1 MQEKLIKKAD
11 PREVSE
17 IVLGKN
23 RYVDSLYGC
32 FRFNNPKGEPF
43 AAERQVEIVMRS
55 GRKVAVRVPPDMR
68 IDLPP
73 DVKLV
78 NSPAFRIE
86 PIGKN
91 RDTMH
96 LLTMRVGWNQT
107 DCDINRMVGM
117 DPRGTFAAR
126 VSGEGFDLPV
136 ATASVL
142 PLGRDNTWIG
152 MILVHPELRRQGI
165 ANCMM
170 QHCVK
175 YAIDSGKIINGL
187 DATPMG
193 NTVYGAVGYVNSF
206 RVWRSVFELKEF
218 EGRAYDQN
226 RIKPMQAGDLGD
238 VIRYDASS
246 WIEREEIIRGL
257 FRDGGDEGCFVYRD
271 DSGVVRGFCMTRPGR
286 IRPFVGPFIA
296 DTDEIASGLLAAAA
310 RRLLKAGGAANA
322 FIDTP
327 EIHFADRGVYAERVF
342 EQAQKPSGHKL
353 SKSLACVRDFTRM
366 YQLVRHDGVDRLV
379 RDFMRTE
386 NLAGDAPRV
395 KAFRE
400 TMEKSTLNYSRTLAF
415 MNLERDV
422 LQKKIYGST
431 GPEKG

>member
-23 RYVDSLYGC
+23 RYVDALYGC
-32 FRFNNPKGEPF
+32 FRFNNPKGEAF
-43 AAERQVEIVMRS
+43 ASERQVEIVMRS
-55 GRKVAVRVPPDMR
+55 GKKIAVKVPPEMR

-73 DVKLV
+73 DTKLV
-78 NSPAFRIE
+78 NSPGFRIE
-86 PIGKN
+86 PIGKR

-107 DCDINRMVGM
+107 ECDINRMVGM
-117 DPRGTFAAR
+117 DPKGTFAAM
-126 VSGEGFDLPV
+126 VSGDGFDLPV

-142 PLGRDNTWIG
+142 RLGRDNTWIG

-175 YAIDSGKIINGL
+175 YAIDSGKVINGL

-193 NTVYGAVGYVNSF
+193 NTVYGAVGYANSF

-218 EGRAYDQN
+218 EGRAYDRA
-226 RIKPMQAGDLGD
+226 RIRPMRQEDLGD

-246 WIEREEIIRGL
+246 WIEREAIISGL
-257 FRDGGDEGCFVYRD
+257 FKDGGDGACFVHRD
-271 DSGVVRGFCMTRPGR
+271 DSGAVRGFCMTRPGR
-286 IRPFVGPFIA
+286 IRPFVGPFLA
-296 DTDEIASGLLAAAA
+296 DSDEIAAGLMAAAGQY
-310 RRLLKAGGAANA
+310 LLEAGGAVNA

-327 EIHFADRGVYAERVF
+327 EIHFADRGVYVERVF
-342 EQAQKPSGHKL
+342 EQAKKPAGHKL
-353 SKSLACVRDFTRM
+353 SKSLVCVRDFTRM
-366 YQLVRHDGVDRLV
+366 YQLVNPDGVDRLV
-379 RDFMRTE
+379 ADFMRVE
-386 NLAGDAPRV
+386 NLDKNAPRV
-395 KAFRE
+395 RVFRE
-400 TMEKSTLNYSRTLAF
+400 TMEKSTMNYSRTLAF
-415 MNLERDV
+415 MNFERDV